1 MSTNS
6 DRWQQIEAVLQ
17 AALDRSTDQRAAYL
31 DEVCEEDEALRRE
44 TLSLVHAY
52 ESAGEFI
59 EQSAIERDAAVLAL
73 ELPDRHVSR
82 VVGSY
87 KIVERLGSGGMGAV
101 YLAQDLRLSRQVALK
116 ILPEYLVAGDGLRR
130 FQREARAISS
140 LNHPNIL
147 TIHEVGEADGLY
159 FIATEYIE
167 GKTLRELISS
177 GELSIRE
184 ILEICLQVGAGLS
197 AAHEA
202 GVIHRDIKPENIMR
216 RDDGL
221 IKVLDFGIAKL
232 SVQTHLSS
240 ESTRK
245 TTETEIG
252 MVLGTVGYMS
262 PEQARGL
269 QVDHR
274 SDIWSFGVL
283 LYEML
288 ARRSPFEAQTRM
300 DTLVGIIEH
309 KPLPLFDQET
319 AEPLCR
325 LQMVL
330 DRSLSK
336 KVDQRYQRIA
346 DMLEDLKGLQQ
357 EFEFD
362 SVLNTRPG
370 SAESLPLGRSYWRR
384 YQRQFVFGL
393 ASVALLAM
401 LLFLFLS
408 KTPPITRN
416 AASNIPSAETAKL
429 YKDMDEA
436 EQLRFVAAQEE
447 RISAMMGERTGTLQ
461 PEAVRAIKIKL
472 DWYHSRLNSI
482 SSKSGR
488 DDLNTVF
495 GRAVPYV
502 PLITKSFEERKVP
515 ALIGIYLP
523 MIESEYR
530 PCTENAFGSKG
541 LFQFL
546 PQTAKQYGVSEE
558 EMCDPE
564 KMAPA
569 AADYIADRMAEL
581 GEDSQSMTLVLLSYN
596 RGSEWVR
603 NTLVEL
609 RSTDNFK
616 RNFWTFFANRD
627 RLDDTFRNENAG
639 YVPLFFAAA
648 IIGENPKVFELNIA
662 PLSTLTDNAEH

>member
-1 MSTNS
+1 
-6 DRWQQIEAVLQ
+6 
-17 AALDRSTDQRAAYL
+17 
-31 DEVCEEDEALRRE
+31 
-44 TLSLVHAY
+44 
-52 ESAGEFI
+52 
-59 EQSAIERDAAVLAL
+59 
-73 ELPDRHVSR
+73 
-82 VVGSY
+82 
-87 KIVERLGSGGMGAV
+87 
-101 YLAQDLRLSRQVALK
+101 
-116 ILPEYLVAGDGLRR
+116 
-130 FQREARAISS
+130 
-140 LNHPNIL
+140 
-147 TIHEVGEADGLY
+147 
-159 FIATEYIE
+159 
-167 GKTLRELISS
+167 
-177 GELSIRE
+177 
-184 ILEICLQVGAGLS
+184 
-197 AAHEA
+197 
-202 GVIHRDIKPENIMR
+202 
-216 RDDGL
+216 
-221 IKVLDFGIAKL
+221 
-232 SVQTHLSS
+232 
-240 ESTRK
+240 
-245 TTETEIG
+245 
-252 MVLGTVGYMS
+252 
-262 PEQARGL
+262 
-269 QVDHR
+269 
-274 SDIWSFGVL
+274 
-283 LYEML
+283 
-288 ARRSPFEAQTRM
+288 
-300 DTLVGIIEH
+300 
-309 KPLPLFDQET
+309 
-319 AEPLCR
+319 
-325 LQMVL
+325 
-330 DRSLSK
+330 
-336 KVDQRYQRIA
+336 
-346 DMLEDLKGLQQ
+346 
-357 EFEFD
+357 
-362 SVLNTRPG
+362 
-370 SAESLPLGRSYWRR
+370 
-384 YQRQFVFGL
+384 
-393 ASVALLAM
+393 
-401 LLFLFLS
+401 
-408 KTPPITRN
+408 
-416 AASNIPSAETAKL
+416 
-429 YKDMDEA
+429 
-436 EQLRFVAAQEE
+436 
-447 RISAMMGERTGTLQ
+447 MMGERTGTLQ

-488 DDLNTVF
+488 DDLNIVF